1 MARRGS
7 LVDVSAWMA
16 CVWGLLGAA
25 AVEAHQLHSDI
36 ARVKNYPW
44 RARGEVPL
52 GPYLLALVIRLA
64 LGVGLAAIF
73 GASGQAGGPV
83 GVAAVGVAA
92 PKVLEQLAGRGLM
105 VLEARDPEMPTPS
118 ATRARLA
125 PSRSDPE
132 HAGPE
137 RAPVHDEATGSGA
150 DAEDAAG
157 SGAVAGTAAPANG
170 RPRGDLAA
178 TERETDDA

>member
-1 MARRGS
+1 M
-7 LVDVSAWMA
+7 
-16 CVWGLLGAA
+16 WGLLGAA

-44 RARGEVPL
+44 RARGEIPL

-64 LGVGLAAIF
+64 LGVGLAAVF

-105 VLEARDPEMPTPS
+105 VFEAQHPEVPMPS
-118 ATRARLA
+118 ATGSQPVAHSADPGPQSASA
-125 PSRSDPE
+125 PYGAAD
-132 HAGPE
+132 
-137 RAPVHDEATGSGA
+137 SGA
-150 DAEDAAG
+150 DAEDAADG
-157 SGAVAGTAAPANG
+157 SVVASAAAQAAG
-170 RPRGDLAA
+170 LPRGDRAT
-178 TERETDDA
+178 TERATDDA